1 MDNYSRFDVVL
12 IGIAIMIIAM
22 IIGMMLSL
30 KLIAI
35 AGLLAFSI
43 LGYGLFVAPP
53 VDAIDRKV

>member
-1 MDNYSRFDVVL
+1 MDNYSWFDVVL

-30 KLIAI
+30 KLIAV

-43 LGYGLFVAPP
+43 LGYGLFIDPP